1 VPRRDGLVLQVV
13 GDNDY
18 YGYNDETTVPD
29 QGEAERAVKTLAS
42 LFAAA

>member
-1 VPRRDGLVLQVV
+1 MV

-42 LFAAA
+42 LFAAFAR